1 MSPWFQAC
9 TVFPTWKE
17 KRLRCK
23 KWRSCAPSCTRP
35 HWHPTPVFVTPCS
48 GASVHHAGPTAL
60 PINGASVSPL
70 QRYQDAP
77 GVDHIPVV
85 QIDLSVPLKV
95 PGKCVPGGT
104 GDGDLRP
111 GAGTASGLRSSPALH
126 PVLHPRP
133 SRHGCT
139 PRPPGSAPHPSP
151 PGGPRLCLGSQRA
164 LPSIP
169 FPQAWVS
176 GLWVNQ
182 VAAGCWLGGTCPQP
196 WAECRMCAC
205 RQGRPCQTS
214 T

>member
-1 MSPWFQAC
+1 M
-9 TVFPTWKE
+9 
-17 KRLRCK
+17 
-23 KWRSCAPSCTRP
+23 
-35 HWHPTPVFVTPCS
+35 
-48 GASVHHAGPTAL
+48 
-60 PINGASVSPL
+60 
-70 QRYQDAP
+70 
-77 GVDHIPVV
+77 DHIPVV

-95 PGKCVPGGT
+95 PGKCVPSGT

-151 PGGPRLCLGSQRA
+151 PRGPHLHLGSQRA

-176 GLWVNQ
+176 GLWVN
-182 VAAGCWLGGTCPQP
+182 
-196 WAECRMCAC
+196 
-205 RQGRPCQTS
+205 
-214 T
+214 